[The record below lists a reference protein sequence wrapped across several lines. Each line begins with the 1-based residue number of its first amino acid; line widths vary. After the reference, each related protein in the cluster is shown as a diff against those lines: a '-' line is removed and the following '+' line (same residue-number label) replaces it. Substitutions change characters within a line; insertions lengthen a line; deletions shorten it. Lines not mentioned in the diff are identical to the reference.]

1 MTRNGSKDFEST
13 MRDLRLAVVHVNS
26 TRVDLSVAEGLS
38 SWIASAMNHLKEWA
52 GLGVMAVMLV
62 VACLVGLWYICK
74 MRFAQ
79 KQHAAMVAQAFVAM
93 DAG

>member
-1 MTRNGSKDFEST
+1 

-62 VACLVGLWYICK
+62 VACLVGLWCICK

-79 KQHAAMVAQAFVAM
+79 RHYAAMVAQAFMAM